1 MTGSETKQTAVN
13 DLDECMQASIDISLY
28 PLSDDYMPAVAD
40 FISRISAYP
49 GVTVLRNDLSTQLI
63 GDFATLMDLLKVEIR
78 ASWQTW
84 GKGVF
89 VIKFLAGDLQ
99 GLKDL

>member
-1 MTGSETKQTAVN
+1 M
-13 DLDECMQASIDISLY
+13 
-28 PLSDDYMPAVAD
+28 
-40 FISRISAYP
+40 
-49 GVTVLRNDLSTQLI
+49 LRNDLSTQLI
-63 GDFATLMDLLKVEIR
+63 GDFDTLMDLLKIEIR
-78 ASWQTW
+78 ASWETF

>member
-1 MTGSETKQTAVN
+1 MTNAEERQMTNNK
-13 DLDECMQASIDISLY
+13 LDEALQSSIDISLY
-28 PLSDDYMPAVAD
+28 PLCDDYMPAVAD
-40 FISRISAYP
+40 FITRISAYP
-49 GVTVLRNDLSTQLI
+49 GVVVLRNDLSTQLI
-63 GDFATLMDLLKVEIR
+63 GDFDTLMDLLKIEIR

>member
-1 MTGSETKQTAVN
+1 VTNAEETQTSDN
-13 DLDECMQASIDISLY
+13 KLDEAMQSSIDISLY

-40 FISRISAYP
+40 FITRISAYP

-63 GDFATLMDLLKVEIR
+63 GDFDTLMDLLKIEIR
-78 ASWQTW
+78 ASWETF